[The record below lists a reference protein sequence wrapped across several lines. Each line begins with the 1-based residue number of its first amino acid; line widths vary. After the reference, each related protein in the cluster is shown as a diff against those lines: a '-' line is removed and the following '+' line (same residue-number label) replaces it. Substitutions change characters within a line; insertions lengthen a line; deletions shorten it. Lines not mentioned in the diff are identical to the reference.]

1 MEGVVPGVPDLFVPE
16 LRLWIEMKKP
26 GGRLSEAQK
35 SMIEY
40 LEGIGHTVIVAY
52 GARDASMKVL
62 EFLKWNHGTEASIT
76 TTTMVPISDKA
87 GRYNIFSTPPGAR
100 MLVSGRTRA
109 PTPTP
114 PRERRSR
121 CTPEKFT
128 MWRSKSLHFWL
139 CFFGDL
145 NNSQL
150 LIVSIIYLWV

>member
-62 EFLKWNHGTEASIT
+62 EFLK
-76 TTTMVPISDKA
+76 
-87 GRYNIFSTPPGAR
+87 
-100 MLVSGRTRA
+100 
-109 PTPTP
+109 
-114 PRERRSR
+114 
-121 CTPEKFT
+121 
-128 MWRSKSLHFWL
+128 
-139 CFFGDL
+139 
-145 NNSQL
+145 
-150 LIVSIIYLWV
+150 